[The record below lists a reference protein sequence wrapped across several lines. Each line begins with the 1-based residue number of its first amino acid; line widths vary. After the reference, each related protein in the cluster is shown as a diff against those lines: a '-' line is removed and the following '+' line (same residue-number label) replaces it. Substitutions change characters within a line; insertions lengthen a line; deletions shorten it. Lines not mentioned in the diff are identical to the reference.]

1 MKSFIQLQRR
11 FIIDESY
18 SFSVA
23 LTKLSNIFAI
33 QSNNLFHEDMLIRLQ
48 QLEEAKSGVP
58 L

>member
-1 MKSFIQLQRR
+1 M
-11 FIIDESY
+11 DESY